1 MKKIIELLGGLSIG
15 GIGLFFFISYT
26 VGAIYWIWMSIQLG
40 SFFMFFLGIA
50 GPVVIFTGPV
60 GAYSL
65 IFGVPDW
72 VYNYFT

>member
-1 MKKIIELLGGLSIG
+1 MKEIIQLLMVLSLG
-15 GIGLFFFISYT
+15 GIGLLSA

-65 IFGVPDW
+65 IYVIPDW

>member
-1 MKKIIELLGGLSIG
+1 MKEIIQLLIVLSIG
-15 GIGLFFFISYT
+15 GIGLFSA

-65 IFGVPDW
+65 IYGIPDW

>member
-1 MKKIIELLGGLSIG
+1 MKIIEFFTGLSVGGL
-15 GIGLFFFISYT
+15 GLFLIISYS

>member
-1 MKKIIELLGGLSIG
+1 MKEIIQLLMVLSLG
-15 GIGLFFFISYT
+15 GIGLLSA

-65 IFGVPDW
+65 IYGIPDW